1 MLFGSFYDVCKF
13 FGEAWDMDL
22 LFIFEQQF
30 DVFELALYINVFDD
44 INYEIENKI
53 VGLQEINEVYEVFED
68 FKDFFCDC
76 FIELY

>member
-13 FGEAWDMDL
+13 FGEVWDMDL